1 MFSRHALSSAPRGSD
16 GRRYDQTEIPYR
28 QLIVDIVQATFAATY
43 RTGDWPRRF
52 RSHAAKEIAA
62 AMADRLATGGRSA
75 DGATATAILHQASS
89 WENVARPM
97 ADVVTEFRSLVDDE
111 LAFPQPELDTLAS
124 AISDPGADDEGGGED
139 DDVR

>member
-1 MFSRHALSSAPRGSD
+1 MDP
-16 GRRYDQTEIPYR
+16 YDQTEIPYR

-75 DGATATAILHQASS
+75 DGATAT
-89 WENVARPM
+89 
-97 ADVVTEFRSLVDDE
+97 RSCTKRR
-111 LAFPQPELDTLAS
+111 AGRTS
-124 AISDPGADDEGGGED
+124 RDPW
-139 DDVR
+139 RTW